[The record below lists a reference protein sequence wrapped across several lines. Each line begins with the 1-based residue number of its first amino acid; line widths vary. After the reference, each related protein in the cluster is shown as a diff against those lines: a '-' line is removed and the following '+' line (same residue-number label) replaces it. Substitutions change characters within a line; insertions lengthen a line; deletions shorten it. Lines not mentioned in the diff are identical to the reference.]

1 MLEESLPM
9 SDHVLPYGLL
19 LPPNELDRYLGGKRR
34 SAALS
39 WHITHLIDSM
49 LWGGSFGLPHLQVW
63 KQSHTKLP
71 WLAQGHTASNDL
83 NSASQSLRLV
93 WTPRHVVNHRTLW
106 LLVYFATPTSPDS
119 TILKFVST
127 PKTPFLGPGSEFL
140 RHTQAHLDLISPCKG
155 YLGFNI
161 FYALLP
167 AFYSFLCWQV
177 SAPWVVMN
185 TKKALFR
192 CIFFLI
198 CQWWGRVTFFHRTR
212 GKWAPVLI

>member
-19 LPPNELDRYLGGKRR
+19 LPPNELDRYLG
-34 SAALS
+34 
-39 WHITHLIDSM
+39 
-49 LWGGSFGLPHLQVW
+49 WGGNTAVSSTFLTRNSFNSFNAMRWVFGLPHLQVW

-83 NSASQSLRLV
+83 NPASQSLRLV

-155 YLGFNI
+155 YLGF
-161 FYALLP
+161 
-167 AFYSFLCWQV
+167 
-177 SAPWVVMN
+177 
-185 TKKALFR
+185 
-192 CIFFLI
+192 
-198 CQWWGRVTFFHRTR
+198 
-212 GKWAPVLI
+212 